1 MWIVWL
7 VVPGI
12 RRVLGLDGYVEADPL
27 SVAPFVL
34 TLLVAAL
41 DGRAA
46 LSRRSP
52 VVCRDS

>member
-41 DGRAA
+41 D
-46 LSRRSP
+46 
-52 VVCRDS
+52 